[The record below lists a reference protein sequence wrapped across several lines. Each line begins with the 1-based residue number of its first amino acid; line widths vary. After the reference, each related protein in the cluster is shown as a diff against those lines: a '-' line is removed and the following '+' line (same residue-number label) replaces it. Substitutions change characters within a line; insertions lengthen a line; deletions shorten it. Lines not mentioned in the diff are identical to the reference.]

1 LNPFISLT
9 LSNNNATITLI
20 VLREKKERSRGT
32 HHIFSLSRKTILRER
47 ERERQR
53 EEIERAE

>member
-1 LNPFISLT
+1 
-9 LSNNNATITLI
+9 
-20 VLREKKERSRGT
+20 LREKKERSRGT